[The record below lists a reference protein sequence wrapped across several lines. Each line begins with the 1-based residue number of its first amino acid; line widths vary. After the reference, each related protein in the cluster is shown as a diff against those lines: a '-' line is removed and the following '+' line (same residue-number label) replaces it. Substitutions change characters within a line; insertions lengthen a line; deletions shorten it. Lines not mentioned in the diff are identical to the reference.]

1 MKDSIGFIAI
11 GQGGGNIG
19 SLFEENGYNV
29 LFINTS
35 SEDLDTLKTSKFKHH
50 IKNGEG
56 CNKDRYKAKGLI
68 IEDFEAISNQIND
81 KMQEEYIYVIFSAGG
96 GTGSGA
102 SPMLIDLLIQNT
114 QKKVGAITILPDKKE
129 PIKTFINAYECFQEL
144 EGIENM
150 CSTFILDNSKGD
162 KLSVNKIFVN
172 LFNAFIEMPT
182 HRSVRGNIDK
192 AEIKE
197 LLDTRGAAV
206 ISKIGKNTS
215 STSKLIQSFGENI
228 FAPLETDKVIKYI
241 GISAATKIDM
251 EAIAKETGTCLDMFQ
266 STNPTHTVC
275 ILCGLSFPYT
285 ALASMK
291 EKVVSHKDDIT
302 KNLQST
308 KENRLSDDIN
318 FLNGMSESQIAI
330 TQTPAKDIFAKYR
343 RK

>member
-1 MKDSIGFIAI
+1 MKESIGFIAI

-29 LFINTS
+29 LFMNTS
-35 SEDLDTLKTSKFKHH
+35 GEDLETLKTSKFKHH

-114 QKKVGAITILPDKKE
+114 QKKIGAITILPDRKE

-150 CSTFILDNSKGD
+150 CSTFILDNSKAD
-162 KLSVNKIFVN
+162 KLSINKNFVN
-172 LFNAFIEMPT
+172 LFNAFIEMPMYK
-182 HRSVRGNIDK
+182 SIRGNIDK

-197 LLDTRGAAV
+197 MLNTRGAT
-206 ISKIGKNTS
+206 IINKIGKNTS
-215 STSKLIQSFGENI
+215 STSRLIQSFTDNI
-228 FAPLETDKVIKYI
+228 FAPIETDRVIKYI
-241 GISAATKIDM
+241 GISASTKIDM
-251 EAIAKETGTCLDMFQ
+251 DSIVKEIGTCLDIFQ

-275 ILCGLSFPYT
+275 TLCGLSLPYT
-285 ALASMK
+285 TLSEIK
-291 EKVVSHKDDIT
+291 EKVGSHKDNIT

-308 KENRLSDDIN
+308 KENRLSEGIN
-318 FLNGMSESQIAI
+318 FLSGMPENEIATTQIS
-330 TQTPAKDIFAKYR
+330 AKDIFAKYR